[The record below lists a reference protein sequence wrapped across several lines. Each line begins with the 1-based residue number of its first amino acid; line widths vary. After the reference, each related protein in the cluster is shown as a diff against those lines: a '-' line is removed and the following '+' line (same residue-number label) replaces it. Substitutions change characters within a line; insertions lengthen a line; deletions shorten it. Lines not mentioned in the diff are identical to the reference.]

1 MRRKRVSRDSTGC
14 NDIVQIYRDAKKE
27 WRWRR
32 VASNGKIVG
41 ASSESFKTLA
51 ACRTNFYRQGKW
63 IDSDKEVI
71 TIDGVAI

>member
-1 MRRKRVSRDSTGC
+1 M
-14 NDIVQIYRDAKKE
+14 AKKDEADNDKLYLYRLKRE